1 MGNSL
6 STTPSK
12 GNVVKRF
19 VGWFWKRI
27 PGGIRAPFRL
37 LGMLFTLDKPSTVMF
52 ILGLNAVLTAIITIS
67 ENPTLMNFIMTFG
80 SKVLIPD
87 QAMYQYTQQ
96 LLTNYDTLDRW
107 SKIQI
112 YSELYIQVFWF
123 AIYLSLIGRIGRW
136 FFMGDATPRFNVL
149 AFSLTGA
156 FILEALVLL
165 AKAIIEIT
173 TTGKIPSEGIFGIT
187 YLPLTGLFVF
197 LWNFKITIL
206 PILTPIVTF
215 LKGTVGEMFK
225 LIVSWAT

>member
-1 MGNSL
+1 MSEA
-6 STTPSK
+6 STTAVRK
-12 GNVVKRF
+12 GLLKRGT
-19 VGWFWKRI
+19 GWILKRI
-27 PGGIRAPFRL
+27 PKGVRAPFRF
-37 LGMLFTLDKPSTVMF
+37 LGMLLTLNKPTTIMF
-52 ILGLNAVLTAIITIS
+52 ILGLNAVLTAIA
-67 ENPTLMNFIMTFG
+67 TLSKDPSLTNFAITFG

-165 AKAIIEIT
+165 AKVITEIM
-173 TTGKIPSEGIFGIT
+173 TTGKIPSEGILGIT

-197 LWNFKITIL
+197 LWIFKITIL